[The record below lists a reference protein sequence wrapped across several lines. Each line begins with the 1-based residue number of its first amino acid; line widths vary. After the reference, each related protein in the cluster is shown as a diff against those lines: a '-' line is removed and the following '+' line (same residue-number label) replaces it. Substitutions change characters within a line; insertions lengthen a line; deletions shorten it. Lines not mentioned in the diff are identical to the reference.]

1 MKKNLLNEGTEAQ
14 EMLIQLKICTFITL
28 RDFCPITVHS
38 KALAQWKSPNDV
50 NSLAIPD
57 ERHHAA
63 AAASSPKNR
72 PELDYWSVFG
82 VVSMKTQYYLTE
94 FWNFFNKVEIILLYD
109 FFAEKV

>member
-1 MKKNLLNEGTEAQ
+1 
-14 EMLIQLKICTFITL
+14 MLIQLKICTFITL

-50 NSLAIPD
+50 NSLSYTRRTASCSDSSI
-57 ERHHAA
+57 
-63 AAASSPKNR
+63 ASSPKNR

-94 FWNFFNKVEIILLYD
+94 FWNFFNKDEIIPLYD